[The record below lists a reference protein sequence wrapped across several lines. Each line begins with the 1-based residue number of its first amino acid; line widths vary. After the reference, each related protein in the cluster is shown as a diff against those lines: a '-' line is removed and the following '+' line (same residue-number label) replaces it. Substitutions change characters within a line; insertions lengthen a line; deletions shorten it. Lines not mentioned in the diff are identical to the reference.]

1 MVLYKH
7 FGIYVKNFKD
17 TFLFKLITAGLEV
30 PKGYNGLASLLHRFG
45 VDLSKASQTSFT
57 GEMMTPEQLL
67 YADTDVLYLGKLLEA
82 LMGPIK
88 WGLVKCFNLENKAL
102 RPIGDL
108 TINGIHVDTDILD
121 ENIISYDQMAS
132 VTKQWLKLSRMM
144 LHQVFKQV
152 YLL

>member
-1 MVLYKH
+1 
-7 FGIYVKNFKD
+7 
-17 TFLFKLITAGLEV
+17 
-30 PKGYNGLASLLHRFG
+30 
-45 VDLSKASQTSFT
+45 
-57 GEMMTPEQLL
+57 
-67 YADTDVLYLGKLLEA
+67 VLYLGKLLEA

-88 WGLVKCFNLENKAL
+88 VGLVKCFNLENKAL

>member
-1 MVLYKH
+1 
-7 FGIYVKNFKD
+7 
-17 TFLFKLITAGLEV
+17 
-30 PKGYNGLASLLHRFG
+30 LASLVLHRFG

-88 WGLVKCFNLENKAL
+88 KWGLVKCFNLENKAL

-132 VTKQWLKLSRMM
+132 VTKWLKLSRMM